1 MLLFLLLVLPAAAQ
15 DFTVAALPRHTLT
28 NEGVMTLAKAGF
40 DELFI
45 FERIVHS
52 RTHFDTS
59 VEGMVALKQAG
70 ISEDLI
76 RVMAARDV
84 RQFPVP
90 GEAAPPLLP
99 AAGTLPPAP
108 VQYAAPQAAPA
119 CRRVVVDK
127 HWWGFHWVT
136 VDP

>member
-1 MLLFLLLVLPAAAQ
+1 MRGISLLLLLSLPAAAQ
-15 DFTVAALPRHTLT
+15 DFTVASLSRHTLT
-28 NEGVMTLAKAGF
+28 NEGVVTLAKAGF

-52 RTHFDTS
+52 RTRFDTT

-84 RQFPVP
+84 RPFPIP
-90 GEAAPPLLP
+90 GDP
-99 AAGTLPPAP
+99 ASTPLPPA
-108 VQYAAPQAAPA
+108 AAARPA
-119 CRRVVVDK
+119 SRVVVNK

-136 VDP
+136 VTQ

>member
-1 MLLFLLLVLPAAAQ
+1 MRGMSLLLLLSLPAAAQ
-15 DFTVAALPRHTLT
+15 DFTVASLSRHTLT
-28 NEGVMTLAKAGF
+28 NDSVITLAKAGF

-52 RTHFDTS
+52 RTRFDTT

-70 ISEDLI
+70 VSEDLI

-84 RQFPVP
+84 RPFPIP
-90 GEAAPPLLP
+90 GDPASTPLHPAP
-99 AAGTLPPAP
+99 AASPAS
-108 VQYAAPQAAPA
+108 
-119 CRRVVVDK
+119 RIVVNK

-136 VDP
+136 VTQ